1 MLLPEVVRYPVHI
14 DRPGAVTLANDSVK
28 LLGAAVTLVHD
39 TSPCVENPPIMM
51 PPLGIVKPVSTIWG
65 VVVVVCVP
73 VPLLS
78 AVALLCPLISHAR
91 ITPAAFRLLAIVI
104 V

>member
-1 MLLPEVVRYPVHI
+1 
-14 DRPGAVTLANDSVK
+14 
-28 LLGAAVTLVHD
+28 
-39 TSPCVENPPIMM
+39 MM
-51 PPLGIVKPVSTIWG
+51 PPLGIVKPVSTILG

-91 ITPAAFRLLAIVI
+91 ITPAAFKLLAIVI